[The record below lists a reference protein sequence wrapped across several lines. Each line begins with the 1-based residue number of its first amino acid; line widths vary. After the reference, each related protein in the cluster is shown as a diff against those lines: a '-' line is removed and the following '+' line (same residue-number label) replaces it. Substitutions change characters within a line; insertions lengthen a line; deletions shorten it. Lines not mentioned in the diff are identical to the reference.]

1 MEARGDADTARQ
13 MGRLGDLRPRW
24 GRDGGGLGFGF
35 CERSTS
41 RAQISIPSLSEAE
54 LRVGQGGSCQRRGLR
69 EKEHVLG
76 VQTSAYITEFLS

>member
-24 GRDGGGLGFGF
+24 GRDEEGCVLGF

-41 RAQISIPSLSEAE
+41 RAQIPGHSLSEAE
-54 LRVGQGGSCQRRGLR
+54 LQVAEGGSCQRRGLR
-69 EKEHVLG
+69 EK
-76 VQTSAYITEFLS
+76 A